1 MLTQLSTVKSR
12 LAIDEFD
19 VKNDALLTT
28 AIQGI
33 SARFDKE
40 CNRTFA
46 RAVDCVDEFTADDTE
61 IRVACYHIETVSKFE
76 LKSNESDGWIEQP
89 EIEHLIRRNCV
100 ISLTERLGNWREQG
114 RVTYTGGYVLPTDAE
129 AAAGQTAL
137 PDDLEQAAVEQVV
150 YWFQNRDHV
159 GVIRQWPKGGV
170 YQQFVDLDLLPSV
183 RAALKE
189 YERWNM

>member
-1 MLTQLSTVKSR
+1 MLTQLSTVKAR
-12 LAIDEFD
+12 LVIDEFD
-19 VKNDALLTT
+19 VKNDALLTS
-28 AIQGI
+28 AIEGI

-46 RAVDCVDEFTADDTE
+46 RAVDFVHEFAADDTE
-61 IRVACYHIETVSKFE
+61 IRVDCYPIETVSKFE

-114 RVTYTGGYVLPTDAE
+114 RVTYTGGYVLPDAE